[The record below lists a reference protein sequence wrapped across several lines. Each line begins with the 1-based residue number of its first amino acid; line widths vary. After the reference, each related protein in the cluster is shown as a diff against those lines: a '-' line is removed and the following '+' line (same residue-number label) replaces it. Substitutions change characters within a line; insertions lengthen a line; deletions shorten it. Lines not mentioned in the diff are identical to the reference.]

1 MAQNF
6 LGLYAEGDLEGVQVA
21 LLGGSDMNRREQ
33 YGRTGLMLAL
43 EGRHTAVA
51 RLLLEQEEIDINIC
65 DRLGETALHIA
76 AWHAENSE
84 VLSILLA
91 RPELTTV
98 NVTGIRSGETPLWL
112 AVSNRATPCVQ
123 VLLNDARANLNIKC
137 GSVSPLML
145 AVKGNY
151 LDGVDLLLADPRVD
165 LMTRDDYQRSEEEV
179 IR

>member
-1 MAQNF
+1 MPFDDNK
-6 LGLYAEGDLEGVQVA
+6 LYA
-21 LLGGSDMNRREQ
+21 
-33 YGRTGLMLAL
+33 
-43 EGRHTAVA
+43 
-51 RLLLEQEEIDINIC
+51 
-65 DRLGETALHIA
+65 
-76 AWHAENSE
+76 SE

-123 VLLNDARANLNIKC
+123 VLLNDVCTNLNIKC
-137 GSVSPLML
+137 CSVSPLML

-151 LDGVDLLLADPRVD
+151 LAGVDLLLADPRVD
-165 LMTRDDYQRSEEEV
+165 LMTRHAYQRSEEEV